1 MTIAEFKE
9 ELLKCP
15 YWGEVFEKKDIIAI
29 FLLGSQVTGCTDER
43 SDYDLTIVCA
53 NAHPKRDKRFLLFR
67 GHKIHWY
74 TYSYEQFV
82 QTKVGHPLFSYM
94 NVLFGFL
101 TDECVIYINEEYREQ
116 MEKLISLKAQIGM
129 KGAKLFYKTQREFV
143 QFLLR
148 QGEIREQDFTK
159 FLGHLCVTKAFV
171 FSEPL
176 DNEKILKAKRIRWQ
190 PTSVEDRSWIL
201 QQLKLLEEWYTH
213 YENS

>member
-1 MTIAEFKE
+1 MTTKEFKE
-9 ELLKCP
+9 AFLTCP
-15 YWGEVFEKKDIIAI
+15 FWDEVFKEMGVMAI
-29 FLLGSQVTGCTDER
+29 FLLGSQVTGVTDER
-43 SDYDLTIVCA
+43 SDYDLTIVCT
-53 NAHPKRDKRFLLFR
+53 NAPPKRDKRFLLFR

-74 TYSYEQFV
+74 TYSYGQFV
-82 QTKVGHPLFSYM
+82 QTKVGHPLLSYM

-116 MEKLISLKAQIGM
+116 MEKLISLKAQIAL

-143 QFLLR
+143 QSLLE
-148 QGEIREQDFTK
+148 QGEIKEQDFTK

-171 FSEPL
+171 FPEPL

-190 PTSVEDRSWIL
+190 PTSVEDRKWIL
-201 QQLKLLEEWYTH
+201 QQLKLLEEWYAH